1 MSAINAQATDLNET
15 ISANHPQV
23 LDMLSSRGQSIFF
36 PAKGILGQSA
46 EAKGKA
52 INATIGTALEDD
64 GSPLCLSCV
73 KELVDVDPAAGL
85 LYAPSYGNPT
95 LRDTWKSMM
104 QSKNPSLAGKTFG
117 RPVISQALTHAL
129 SIAAYLFLDEGEEVI
144 MPDLYWGNYNLIF
157 KEHYRTGI
165 RTFNTFT
172 DGGFD
177 MAALT
182 EAVNAGGPGKKVLL
196 LNFPNNPT
204 GYTLTQSEVVTLREI
219 LLQAAE
225 AGNKLTVLIDDAY
238 FGLVYEDGVYEE
250 SIFVDLVDLHENLLA
265 VKLDGPTK
273 EDYVWGFRVG
283 FITFGIKAGTK
294 ALYTA
299 LEAKTAGAIRGN
311 ISNAPA
317 ISQAI
322 LLKAFTHPEY
332 DAQKREKF
340 DTLKAR
346 CDKLTEI
353 LAAHPEYTEAFEA
366 LPFNSGYFMCVR
378 LKGADPEAVRQVLL
392 KDYSTGLIAAS
403 GLLRIAFSSTPFDK
417 LEQLFSNL
425 YQAVCSLKKE

>member
-1 MSAINAQATDLNET
+1 MSTINAQATELNET
-15 ISANHPQV
+15 IAAACPQV
-23 LDMLSSRGQSIFF
+23 LDMLSARGQSIFF

-46 EAKGKA
+46 EAKGKD

-64 GSPLCLSCV
+64 GSPLTLSCV
-73 KELVDVDPAAGL
+73 KELVDVDPAVGV

-104 QSKNPSLAGKTFG
+104 EKKNPSLAGKSFS
-117 RPVISQALTHAL
+117 RPVVTQALTHAL
-129 SIAAYLFLDEGEEVI
+129 SIAGYLFLDEGEDII

-157 KEHYRTGI
+157 KEHFRAGI
-165 RTFNTFT
+165 RTFNTFS

-177 MAALT
+177 MAALG

-204 GYTLTQSEVVTLREI
+204 GYTLTKAEVATLKET
-219 LLQAAE
+219 LLKAAE

-250 SIFVDLVDLHENLLA
+250 SIFVDLSDLHENILA

-283 FITFGIKAGTK
+283 FISYAIKGGSK

-317 ISQAI
+317 VSQAI
-322 LLKAFTHPEY
+322 LLKAFTHPNY
-332 DAQKREKF
+332 DAQKQEKYQ
-340 DTLKAR
+340 TLKAR
-346 CDKLTEI
+346 CTKLSSI
-353 LAAHPEYTEAFEA
+353 LQAHPEYAEAFEA

-403 GLLRIAFSSTPFDK
+403 GLLRVAFSSTPIDK
-417 LEQLFSNL
+417 LEALFSNL
-425 YQAVCSLKKE
+425 YKAICSLK

>member
-1 MSAINAQATDLNET
+1 MSAINAQAIELNET
-15 ISANHPQV
+15 ISAAHPQV
-23 LDMLSSRGQSIFF
+23 LDMLSARGQSIFF

-46 EAKGKA
+46 EAKGKE

-73 KELVDVDPAAGL
+73 KELVDVDPAVGI
-85 LYAPSYGNPT
+85 LYAPSYGNPS

-104 QSKNPSLAGKTFG
+104 QKKNPSLSSTFS
-117 RPVISQALTHAL
+117 RPVVTQALTHAL
-129 SIAAYLFLDEGEEVI
+129 SIAGYLFLDEDEEII

-157 KEHYRTGI
+157 KEHYRASI

-172 DGGFD
+172 KGGFD
-177 MAALT
+177 MAALG

-204 GYTLTQSEVVTLREI
+204 GYTLTNAEVTTLKET

-238 FGLVYEDGVYEE
+238 FGLVYEDGVYLE
-250 SIFVDLVDLHENLLA
+250 SIFVDLVDLHENILA

-283 FITFGIKAGTK
+283 FMTYGIKGGTK
-294 ALYTA
+294 ELYGA

-317 ISQAI
+317 ISQAL

-346 CDKLTEI
+346 CTKLTAI
-353 LAAHPEYTEAFEA
+353 LQTHPEYAEAFEA

-403 GLLRIAFSSTPFDK
+403 GLLRVAFSSTPIDK
-417 LEQLFSNL
+417 LESLFSNL
-425 YQAVCSLKKE
+425 YQAICSLK

>member
-1 MSAINAQATDLNET
+1 MSTINAQATELNET
-15 ISANHPQV
+15 ISAAYPQV
-23 LDMLSSRGQSIFF
+23 LDMLSARGQSIFF

-46 EAKGKA
+46 EAKGKE

-73 KELVDVDPAAGL
+73 KELVDVDPAVGL

-104 QSKNPSLAGKTFG
+104 EKKNPSLVDKSFG
-117 RPVISQALTHAL
+117 RPVVTQALTHAL
-129 SIAAYLFLDEGEEVI
+129 SIAGYLFLDEGEEVI

-157 KEHYRTGI
+157 KEHFRAGI
-165 RTFNTFT
+165 RTFNTFQ

-177 MAALT
+177 MAALG
-182 EAVNAGGPGKKVLL
+182 EAVNAGDPGKKVLL

-204 GYTLTQSEVVTLREI
+204 GYTLTKAEVVTLRET
-219 LLQAAE
+219 LLKAAE

-250 SIFVDLVDLHENLLA
+250 SIFVDLFDLHENILA

-283 FITFGIKAGTK
+283 FITYAIKGGTQE
-294 ALYTA
+294 LYTA

-332 DAQKREKF
+332 DAQKREKYT
-340 DTLKAR
+340 TLKAR
-346 CDKLTEI
+346 CTKLTAI
-353 LAAHPEYTEAFEA
+353 LKAYPEYSEAFEA

-392 KDYSTGLIAAS
+392 KDYSTGLIVAS
-403 GLLRIAFSSTPFDK
+403 GLLRVAFSSTPIDK
-417 LEQLFSNL
+417 LEPLFSNL
-425 YQAVCSLKKE
+425 YQAICSLK

>member
-1 MSAINAQATDLNET
+1 MSAINAQATELNET
-15 ISANHPQV
+15 ISAAHPQV
-23 LDMLSSRGQSIFF
+23 LDMLSARGQSIFF

-46 EAKGKA
+46 QAKGKE

-73 KELVDVDPAAGL
+73 KELVDVDPAVGV

-104 QSKNPSLAGKTFG
+104 QKKNPSLSGTFS
-117 RPVISQALTHAL
+117 RPVVTQALTHAL
-129 SIAAYLFLDEGEEVI
+129 SIAGYLFLDEDEDII

-157 KEHYRTGI
+157 KEHYHANI

-172 DGGFD
+172 EGGFD
-177 MAALT
+177 MGALG
-182 EAVNAGGPGKKVLL
+182 EAVNAGGPAKKVLL

-204 GYTLTQSEVVTLREI
+204 GYTLTNAEVATLKAT

-238 FGLVYEDGVYEE
+238 FGLVYQDGVYLE
-250 SIFVDLVDLHENLLA
+250 SIFVDLAELHENILA

-283 FITFGIKAGTK
+283 FMTYSIKGGTPEMY
-294 ALYTA
+294 AA

-332 DAQKREKF
+332 EAQKREKF

-346 CDKLTEI
+346 CTKLTAI
-353 LAAHPEYTEAFEA
+353 LQAHPEYAEAFEA

-403 GLLRIAFSSTPFDK
+403 GLLRVAFSSTPIDK
-417 LEQLFSNL
+417 LESLFSNL
-425 YQAVCSLKKE
+425 YQAICSLK